1 MIAPP
6 LSTPRNSVT
15 NTKRDKIP
23 NATKQVWPWSYPP
36 IFCSF
41 AIKLQSNYHNQIT
54 TINHTQI
61 TTTNHSNYQNSTQLT
76 HNQNFHNPHSQLNH
90 NRITKIN
97 NSRNSAKINL
107 QKIQPSKNSNF
118 KFQPVKLK

>member
-1 MIAPP
+1 MIAAQ
-6 LSTPRNSVT
+6 LGYEVMAQLLL
-15 NTKRDKIP
+15 KKGQIP
-23 NATKQVWPWSYPP
+23 NATKQIWPWSYPP

-41 AIKLQSNYHNQIT
+41 AIKLQSNYQNQIT